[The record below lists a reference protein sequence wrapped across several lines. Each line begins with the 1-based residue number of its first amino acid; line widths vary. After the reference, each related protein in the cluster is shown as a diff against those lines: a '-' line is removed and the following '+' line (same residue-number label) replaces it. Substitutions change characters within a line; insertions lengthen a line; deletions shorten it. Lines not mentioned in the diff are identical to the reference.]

1 MRTSVTQLQLAL
13 ADLAGLLEHL
23 VDRIPGAETALLLTA
38 DGRAMATWGGAF
50 PRSAAE
56 ISSLASTLRGM
67 VGQWHFGPVWRTLVA
82 LDHQLFALAPAGP
95 DAIFGVTLNGLA
107 ALDSVLDDTAD
118 AAEQAGRV
126 LAAHDVHSDIHIDT
140 AAWTFPTETLP
151 ARSATRYAP
160 LHSANGTATLSPAGS
175 SPLNFCDTE
184 PPSDDELE
192 RMLLRLR
199 SL

>member
-1 MRTSVTQLQLAL
+1 MRISVTQLQLAL

-23 VDRIPGAETALLLTA
+23 VERIPGAETALLLTA
-38 DGRAMATWGGAF
+38 DGRSMATWGGAF
-50 PRSAAE
+50 PRTATEVST
-56 ISSLASTLRGM
+56 LASTLQGM
-67 VGQWHFGPVWRTLVA
+67 VGHPHPGPVWRTLVA
-82 LDHQLFALAPAGP
+82 LDHHLFALAPAGP

-126 LAAHDVHSDIHIDT
+126 LAAHDVHSD
-140 AAWTFPTETLP
+140 AWTFSTDTLP
-151 ARSATRYAP
+151 ARSAARAEVRSAARYAP
-160 LHSANGTATLSPAGS
+160 THSAVAQSA
-175 SPLNFCDTE
+175 SPLTFCDPE

-192 RMLLRLR
+192 RMLSHLR